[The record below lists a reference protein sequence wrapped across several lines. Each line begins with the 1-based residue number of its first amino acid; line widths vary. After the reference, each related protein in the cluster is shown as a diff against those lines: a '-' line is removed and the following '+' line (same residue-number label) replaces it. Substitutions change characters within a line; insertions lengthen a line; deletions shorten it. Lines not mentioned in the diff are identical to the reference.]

1 MHLRGDGA
9 VPLQGPKEEQHP
21 VAYISRKLFPR
32 EVRYSTVEKE
42 ALAVKWAL
50 DSFKY
55 SLLERESLLWGP
67 TTRHYNGWRG

>member
-1 MHLRGDGA
+1 MHLRGETELCLCREAYPG
-9 VPLQGPKEEQHP
+9 
-21 VAYISRKLFPR
+21 AYISRRLFPR

-55 SLLERESLLWGP
+55 YLLERESLLWGL